1 MSENLD
7 LPQPKNRVL
16 GRTRLM
22 EFLGVAAAR
31 LTTVR
36 RFAPATS
43 SRDQIRIKPQHHEVL
58 SRLASERQTT
68 VSALVETA
76 IHDWLT
82 QETKPARRKTPRR
95 ETPRRTSPRD
105 RKESKKVR
113 SKLPKPGATPGPG
126 GTEE

>member
-36 RFAPATS
+36 RLAPATS
-43 SRDQIRIKPQHHEVL
+43 SRDQIRINPQHHEVL
-58 SRLASERQTT
+58 RRLASERQTT

-76 IHDWLT
+76 IHDWLA
-82 QETKPARRKTPRR
+82 QETKPARRKTPGR
-95 ETPRRTSPRD
+95 ETPLRTSPRD
-105 RKESKKVR
+105 RKESKKAR